1 MKMAD
6 IQPDNQP
13 LWAGV
18 LKVLP
23 GLAGSVVATYYV
35 LKPEGKA
42 EAIIG
47 VVCGTLAAVFF
58 GPYAASVIAPDNPNA
73 NAGIV
78 FATGLVTLVF
88 LPPLVTKVRELIAQ
102 LSWGVVEEWLPWKKT
117 P

>member
-1 MKMAD
+1 MAD
-6 IQPDNQP
+6 LQPDNQP
-13 LWAGV
+13 LWAG
-18 LKVLP
+18 LFKLLP

-35 LKPEGKA
+35 LRPEGKA

-47 VVCGTLAAVFF
+47 IICGTLAAIFV
-58 GPYAASVIAPDNPNA
+58 GPYAASLISPDNPNA

-88 LPPLVTKVRELIAQ
+88 LPPLVTKIRELIAQ
-102 LSWGVVEEWLPWKKT
+102 VSWETIKEFFSWKKT

>member
-1 MKMAD
+1 MSD
-6 IQPDNQP
+6 PTPESQS
-13 LWAGV
+13 LWAGA

-35 LKPEGKA
+35 LKPEGKV
-42 EAIIG
+42 EATTGII
-47 VVCGTLAAVFF
+47 CGTLAAVFF
-58 GPYAASVIAPDNPNA
+58 GPYAASLVAPDNPNA

-88 LPPLVTKVRELIAQ
+88 LPPVVTKLREMIAQ
-102 LSWGVVEEWLPWKKT
+102 FNWDTVKEWLPWKKT

>member
-1 MKMAD
+1 MSD
-6 IQPDNQP
+6 PTPENQT
-13 LWAGV
+13 LITGA
-18 LKVLP
+18 LKILP
-23 GLAGSVVATYYV
+23 GLAGSIVATYYV

-47 VVCGTLAAVFF
+47 VICGTLAAVFF
-58 GPYAASVIAPDNPNA
+58 GPYAASIIAPDNPNA

-88 LPPLVTKVRELIAQ
+88 LPPLVTKVREMISQ
-102 LSWGVVEEWLPWKKT
+102 LTWETVRGWLPWKKQ